1 MFMPSRSKP
10 QCWILGMVVF
20 FVGIID
26 LTALA
31 VSIKV
36 SQAYNNT
43 DGEVLV
49 LPDDSSTSAFAP
61 VKAVRAGNGLSFDS
75 ANRQTLAGAASSTKS
90 AHTVPA
96 ADNSSIA
103 IAGAVLLALSVV
115 MRHLTR
121 SHGSK

>member
-1 MFMPSRSKP
+1 MFMPSRSRP
-10 QCWILGMVVF
+10 QGWILGMIVF

-43 DGEVLV
+43 DSEVVLV
-49 LPDDSSTSAFAP
+49 PDASSTSAFAP

-75 ANRQTLAGAASSTKS
+75 ANRQTLSGAASITKT
-90 AHTVPA
+90 ADTVSA

-103 IAGAVLLALSVV
+103 IAGAVLLGLSVV
-115 MRHLTR
+115 MRHLIR